1 MRDYNGNLPIRWN
14 AKMKWS
20 CLTIFAACLL
30 SPAIANAAYP
40 AKRIE
45 VVAAGAAGGGLDAA
59 GRALD
64 RALHEAKLLD
74 QPMVINNIQGAAGD
88 AAKNYVNLKKGDS
101 HILYVE
107 SNRIF
112 QNKILG
118 TTALGVDDFVPVA
131 RLVTEYLVWVVRADA
146 PQRSAKD
153 ILDQIKGDATS
164 MAFGVGSLPSN
175 DYFNIVR
182 PALLYGADYK
192 KLRIASFKSGG
203 NLMIQLLG
211 GHVPVISTTLSE
223 ALEQVKTGKAR
234 VIATS
239 APSPQGG
246 DLKGVPHWRG
256 MGIDMHIAHWR
267 GLFAP
272 AGTPREVVAF
282 WDDRLGKLMKTDVWK
297 KILEQ
302 HNWADAFSDSATF
315 RKELEAEREV
325 TAKLLRELG
334 FAK

>member
-1 MRDYNGNLPIRWN
+1 MNRLWPLVW
-14 AKMKWS
+14 
-20 CLTIFAACLL
+20 AACMLA
-30 SPAIANAAYP
+30 SACANAAYP

-45 VVAAGAAGGGLDAA
+45 LVAAGAPGGGLDAA

-64 RALHEAKLLD
+64 RALHEAKLIDHPIVLND
-74 QPMVINNIQGAAGD
+74 IAGAAGD
-88 AAKNYVNLKKGDS
+88 MAKAYVHQKRGDT
-101 HILYVE
+101 HVLYAE

-118 TTALGVDDFVPVA
+118 TTQLGLDDFVPLA

-146 PQRSAKD
+146 PQRNALD
-153 ILDQIKGDATS
+153 ILNQVKGDPAS
-164 MAFGVGSLPSN
+164 VAFGVGSMPSN

-182 PALLYGADYK
+182 PALQHGADYR

-223 ALEQVKTGKAR
+223 AIEQVKTGKVR
-234 VIATS
+234 VIVSS

-246 DLKGVPHWRG
+246 DLKDVPHWRG
-256 MGIDMHIAHWR
+256 IGIDMHILHWR

-282 WDDRLGKLMKTDVWK
+282 WDDRLGKLMKTEAWK
-297 KILEQ
+297 KVLQ
-302 HNWADAFSDSATF
+302 QYGWADAFADSAQF
-315 RKELEAEREV
+315 KRELVAEREV
-325 TAKLLRELG
+325 TAKLLQDLG

>member
-1 MRDYNGNLPIRWN
+1 
-14 AKMKWS
+14 MKWLQ
-20 CLTIFAACLL
+20 LTFFAAGMLA
-30 SPAIANAAYP
+30 STPALVHAAYP

-64 RALHEAKLLD
+64 RAMHEAKLID
-74 QPMVINNIQGAAGD
+74 QPMMINNIQGAAGD
-88 AAKNYVNLKKGDS
+88 AAKNYVNLKKGDT
-101 HILYVE
+101 HLLYVE

-118 TTALGVDDFVPVA
+118 TTTLGVDDFVPVA
-131 RLVTEYLVWVVRADA
+131 RLVTEYLVWVVRTDA

-153 ILDQIKGDATS
+153 ILDQVKGDPAS
-164 MAFGVGSLPSN
+164 IAFGVGSLPSN
-175 DYFNIVR
+175 DFFNIVR
-182 PALLYGADYK
+182 PALLNGAEFK

-234 VIATS
+234 LIATS

-272 AGTPREVVAF
+272 AGTPRDVVAY
-282 WDDRLGKLMKTDVWK
+282 WDDRLGKLMKTEVWK

-302 HNWADAFSDSATF
+302 HNWADAFADSATF
-315 RKELEAEREV
+315 RKELTAEREV

>member
-1 MRDYNGNLPIRWN
+1 VKLKI
-14 AKMKWS
+14 
-20 CLTIFAACLL
+20 AASLIMAGCVLA
-30 SPAIANAAYP
+30 SVCAEAAQPFTYP
-40 AKRIE
+40 TRRIE

-64 RALHEAKLLD
+64 RALHEAKLID
-74 QPMVINNIQGAAGD
+74 QPMIINNIQGAAGD
-88 AAKNYVNLKKGDS
+88 AAKNYVHQKKGDV
-101 HILYVE
+101 HVLYAE

-118 TTALGVDDFVPVA
+118 TTPLGLEDFVPVA

-153 ILDQIKGDATS
+153 ILDQVKGDATS
-164 MAFGVGSLPSN
+164 VAFGVGSLPSN

-182 PALLYGADYK
+182 PALLHGAEFK
-192 KLRIASFKSGG
+192 RLRIASFRSGG

-211 GHVPVISTTLSE
+211 GHVPVISTTMSE
-223 ALEQVKTGKAR
+223 AIEQVKTGKVR
-234 VIATS
+234 LIATS

-256 MGIDMHIAHWR
+256 MGIDMHILHWR

-272 AGTPREVVAF
+272 AGTPREVVTF
-282 WDDRLGKLMKTDVWK
+282 WDDRLGKLMKTEAWK
-297 KILEQ
+297 KALVQ
-302 HNWADAFSDSATF
+302 YGWADAFADSTTF
-315 RKELEAEREV
+315 RKELEVEREV
-325 TAKLLRELG
+325 TTKLLRELG

>member
-1 MRDYNGNLPIRWN
+1 
-14 AKMKWS
+14 MKHTGFVTVVTLAGFLLAGAIP
-20 CLTIFAACLL
+20 LTAQGAQ
-30 SPAIANAAYP
+30 SSYP
-40 AKRIE
+40 TRRIE

-59 GRALD
+59 ARALD
-64 RALHEAKLLD
+64 RALHEAKLID
-74 QPMVINNIQGAAGD
+74 QAMIINNIQGAAGD
-88 AAKNYVNLKKGDS
+88 AAKNYVHQKKGDA
-101 HILYVE
+101 HVLYAE

-118 TTALGVDDFVPVA
+118 TTPLGTDDFVPLA

-164 MAFGVGSLPSN
+164 VAFGVGSSPSN

-182 PALLYGADYK
+182 PAMQYGADYK

-211 GHVPVISTTLSE
+211 GHVPVISTTASE
-223 ALEQVKTGKAR
+223 AMEQVKTGKAR
-234 VIATS
+234 IIATS

-256 MGIDMHIAHWR
+256 MGIDMHILHWR

-282 WDDRLGKLMKTDVWK
+282 WDDRLGKLMKTDAWK
-297 KILEQ
+297 KVLEQ
-302 HNWADAFSDSATF
+302 YGWADAFADSATF
-315 RKELEAEREV
+315 RKELDAERDV
-325 TAKLLRELG
+325 AAKLLRELG

>member
-1 MRDYNGNLPIRWN
+1 MTRTALLIL
-14 AKMKWS
+14 AS
-20 CLTIFAACLL
+20 SLLAC
-30 SPAIANAAYP
+30 ACAHAAYP
-40 AKRIE
+40 TRRIE
-45 VVAAGAAGGGLDAA
+45 IVAAGAAGGGLDAA

-64 RALHEAKLLD
+64 RALHDAKLID
-74 QPMVINNIQGAAGD
+74 QPMFITNIQGAAGD
-88 AAKNYVNLKKGDS
+88 AAKNYVHQKKGDA
-101 HILYVE
+101 HVLYAE

-118 TTALGVDDFVPVA
+118 TTLLGVDDFVPLA

-153 ILDQIKGDATS
+153 ILDQVKGDPAS
-164 MAFGVGSLPSN
+164 VAFGVGSTPSN

-182 PALLYGADYK
+182 PALQYGADYK
-192 KLRIASFKSGG
+192 KLRIASFRSGG

-211 GHVPVISTTLSE
+211 GHVQVISTTASE
-223 ALEQVKTGKAR
+223 ALEQVKSGKAR
-234 VIATS
+234 LIATS

-256 MGIDMHIAHWR
+256 MGIDMHILHWR

-282 WDDRLGKLMKTDVWK
+282 WDERLGKLMKSEAWK
-297 KILEQ
+297 KVLEQ
-302 HNWADAFSDSATF
+302 YGWADAFADSAQF
-315 RKELEAEREV
+315 KRELEAERAV

>member
-1 MRDYNGNLPIRWN
+1 
-14 AKMKWS
+14 MKRT

-30 SPAIANAAYP
+30 VPALAHAAYP

-64 RALHEAKLLD
+64 RAMHEAKLID
-74 QPMVINNIQGAAGD
+74 QPMMINNIQGAAGD
-88 AAKNYVNLKKGDS
+88 AAKNYVNLKKGDT
-101 HILYVE
+101 HVLYVE

-118 TTALGVDDFVPVA
+118 TTPLGVDDFVPVA
-131 RLVTEYLVWVVRADA
+131 RLVTEYLVWVMRADA

-153 ILDQIKGDATS
+153 ILDQIKGDVAS

-182 PALLYGADYK
+182 PALLHGADYK

-223 ALEQVKTGKAR
+223 ALEQVKTGKVR
-234 VIATS
+234 LIATS

-272 AGTPREVVAF
+272 AGTPREVVAY
-282 WDDRLGKLMKTDVWK
+282 WDDRLGKLMKTEVWK

>member
-1 MRDYNGNLPIRWN
+1 MRSTRLII
-14 AKMKWS
+14 
-20 CLTIFAACLL
+20 LTGCLL
-30 SPAIANAAYP
+30 AATCAQAAYP
-40 AKRIE
+40 TRRIE

-64 RALHEAKLLD
+64 RALHEAKLID
-74 QPMVINNIQGAAGD
+74 QPLVINNIQGAAGD
-88 AAKNYVNLKKGDS
+88 AAKNYVHQKKGDA
-101 HILYVE
+101 HVLYVE
-107 SNRIF
+107 SNRIY

-131 RLVTEYLVWVVRADA
+131 RLVTEYLVWVMRADA

-153 ILDQIKGDATS
+153 ILDQIKGDAAS

-182 PALLYGADYK
+182 PALLVGADYK
-192 KLRIASFKSGG
+192 KLRIASFRSGG

-223 ALEQVKTGKAR
+223 AIEQVKTGKAR
-234 VIATS
+234 LIATS

-246 DLKGVPHWRG
+246 ELKGVPHWRG
-256 MGIDMHIAHWR
+256 MGIDMHILHWR

-282 WDDRLGKLMKTDVWK
+282 WDERLGKLMKTESWK
-297 KILEQ
+297 KALEQ
-302 HNWADAFSDSATF
+302 YGWADAFADSATF

-325 TAKLLRELG
+325 AAKLLRELG

>member
-1 MRDYNGNLPIRWN
+1 
-14 AKMKWS
+14 MKHS
-20 CLTIFAACLL
+20 CLLALAGCWLASAA
-30 SPAIANAAYP
+30 AQTANAAYP
-40 AKRIE
+40 TKRIE

-64 RALHEAKLLD
+64 RALHEAKLID
-74 QPMVINNIQGAAGD
+74 QPMTITNIQGAAGD
-88 AAKNYVNLKKGDS
+88 AAKNYVHQKKGDA
-101 HILYVE
+101 HVLYVE

-118 TTALGVDDFVPVA
+118 TTPLGTDDFVPLA
-131 RLVTEYLVWVVRADA
+131 RLVTEYLVWAVRADT
-146 PQRSAKD
+146 PRTAKD
-153 ILDQIKGDATS
+153 ILDQIKGDPAS
-164 MAFGVGSLPSN
+164 AAFGVGSSPSN

-182 PALLYGADYK
+182 PAMQYGADYK

-211 GHVPVISTTLSE
+211 GHVPVISTTASE
-223 ALEQVKTGKAR
+223 AMEHVKTGKVR
-234 VIATS
+234 LIATS

-256 MGIDMHIAHWR
+256 MGIDMHILHWR

-282 WDDRLGKLMKTDVWK
+282 WDDRLGKLMKTEVWK
-297 KILEQ
+297 KVLEQ
-302 HNWADAFSDSATF
+302 YGWADAFADSATF
-315 RKELEAEREV
+315 RKELEAERDV

>member
-1 MRDYNGNLPIRWN
+1 
-14 AKMKWS
+14 MK
-20 CLTIFAACLL
+20 CIGLTIFAACLL
-30 SPAIANAAYP
+30 SPALANAAYP

-59 GRALD
+59 ARALD

-88 AAKNYVNLKKGDS
+88 AAKNYVHLKKGDP
-101 HILYVE
+101 HVLYVE

-131 RLVTEYLVWVVRADA
+131 RLVTEYLVGVVRADA
-146 PQRSAKD
+146 PQRGARD
-153 ILDQIKGDATS
+153 ILDQIKGDAAS

-182 PALLYGADYK
+182 PALLHGADYK

-223 ALEQVKTGKAR
+223 ALEQVKTGKVR

-282 WDDRLGKLMKTDVWK
+282 WDERLGKLMKTDAWK
-297 KILEQ
+297 KVLEQ
-302 HNWADAFSDSATF
+302 YNWADAFSDSATF
-315 RKELEAEREV
+315 RKELEVEREV

>member
-1 MRDYNGNLPIRWN
+1 
-14 AKMKWS
+14 MKRSSLWI
-20 CLTIFAACLL
+20 LGAWLL
-30 SPAIANAAYP
+30 ASAWANAAYP
-40 AKRIE
+40 TRRIE

-64 RALHEAKLLD
+64 RALHEARLID
-74 QPMVINNIQGAAGD
+74 QPMFINNLQGAAGD
-88 AAKNYVNLKKGDS
+88 AAKNYVHQKKGDA
-101 HILYVE
+101 HVLYVE
-107 SNRIF
+107 SNRIY

-118 TTALGVDDFVPVA
+118 TTPLGVDDFVPLA
-131 RLVTEYLVWVVRADA
+131 RLVTEYLVWVMRADA

-153 ILDQIKGDATS
+153 ILDQVKGDPAS
-164 MAFGVGSLPSN
+164 VAFGVGSLPSN

-182 PALLYGADYK
+182 PALLSGADFK

-223 ALEQVKTGKAR
+223 AIEQVKTGKAR
-234 VIATS
+234 LIATS
-239 APSPQGG
+239 APSPQDGA
-246 DLKGVPHWRG
+246 LKGVPHWRG
-256 MGIDMHIAHWR
+256 MGIDMHILHWR

-282 WDDRLGKLMKTDVWK
+282 WDDRLGKLMKADAWK
-297 KILEQ
+297 KVLEQ
-302 HNWADAFSDSATF
+302 YGWADAFADSAQF
-315 RKELEAEREV
+315 KRELEAEREV

>member
-1 MRDYNGNLPIRWN
+1 
-14 AKMKWS
+14 MKWLQ
-20 CLTIFAACLL
+20 LTFFAAVMLA
-30 SPAIANAAYP
+30 STPALVHAAYP
-40 AKRIE
+40 TKRIE

-64 RALHEAKLLD
+64 RAMHEAKLID
-74 QPMVINNIQGAAGD
+74 QPMMINNIQGAAGD
-88 AAKNYVNLKKGDS
+88 AAKNYVNLKKGDT
-101 HILYVE
+101 HLLYVE

-118 TTALGVDDFVPVA
+118 TTTLGVDDFVPVA

-153 ILDQIKGDATS
+153 ILDQVKGDPAS
-164 MAFGVGSLPSN
+164 VAFGVGSLPSN
-175 DYFNIVR
+175 DFFNIVR
-182 PALLYGADYK
+182 PALLNGAEFK

-234 VIATS
+234 LIATS

-272 AGTPREVVAF
+272 AGTPREAVAY
-282 WDDRLGKLMKTDVWK
+282 WADWLGKLMKTEVWK

-302 HNWADAFSDSATF
+302 HNWADAFADSATF
-315 RKELEAEREV
+315 RKELAAEREV